1 MAIGLGAMIAVL
13 EEGERRDWFTAE
25 WIRYATVAA
34 ALCIPAAIILE
45 LTRRDPFIDLR
56 LLRDR
61 GLASASFM
69 GLALGFGLYGTV
81 YILPVYLGQIQGYD
95 AMQIGEV
102 VMWLGVPQ
110 LLVLPLVPFFMRHV
124 GQRWLVGFGLALF
137 AASNLMNADM
147 THDTALPQ
155 LIVPQLVRALG
166 QPFIIVPLSALAAGT
181 IAPAKQPEASAIFN
195 IMRNLGGSI
204 GIALLTTFITIR
216 EHYHFSRIADRITQN
231 ASITEERIRHAAGAL
246 GDPAA
251 NASRLQAIEL
261 IRDTVRREAFV
272 MAYADSFIA
281 IGAALAISILALLLM
296 PKQRRARPEH

>member
-1 MAIGLGAMIAVL
+1 ML

-34 ALCIPAAIILE
+34 ALCIPTAIILE

-81 YILPVYLGQIQGYD
+81 YILPVYLAQIQGYD

-110 LLVLPLVPFFMRHV
+110 LFVLPLVPFFMRHV
-124 GQRWLVGFGLALF
+124 DQRWLVGFGLALF

-195 IMRNLGGSI
+195 IMRNLGGSV
-204 GIALLTTFITIR
+204 GIALLSTFTTFR

-231 ASITEERIRHAAGAL
+231 APMTEERIRHAAGAL

-272 MAYADSFIA
+272 MAYADCFIA
-281 IGAALAISILALLLM
+281 IGVALALSILALLLM
-296 PKQRRARPEH
+296 PKSRGARPEG